1 LDGLIVAMDELARTC
16 GKKKYKK
23 RIFLITDGE
32 KETKYNKDELKQVI
46 QSMNETD
53 TRLNVITLDFCND
66 LEEDDEDEE
75 NEDSHN

>member
-1 LDGLIVAMDELARTC
+1 MDELARTC